1 MPAEKLLHQKTDI
14 VLELKNVTVSFPSNN
29 LSNNDT
35 APNNEED
42 VILKNISLQVK
53 HGETLG
59 IIGPSGGGKTVL
71 LKTMAGL
78 YTPKSGHVYC
88 EGEDWQNLQSA
99 EKRKLAL
106 HIGMLFQRNALFD
119 SLTAAEN
126 IAFPIQEHMNWSEE
140 KVDLRVRECL
150 TAVGLLDAYSK
161 LPHELSGGMRQR
173 LAIARS
179 IALNPEINFYDD
191 PTAGLDP
198 INTDKMIELL
208 MNLKAQFKSTVLLVT
223 HNLAC
228 AYKMSD
234 RIVLVA
240 NQEVIETGTPEQTQ
254 NHPDP
259 RVQQFI
265 QGKLAGPL
273 QWG

>member
-1 MPAEKLLHQKTDI
+1 MAIEKLLHQKTDI
-14 VLELKNVTVSFPSNN
+14 VIELENVTVSFPPIAAQLDEDS
-29 LSNNDT
+29 SDKT
-35 APNNEED
+35 ED
-42 VILKNISLQVK
+42 VILKNISLQIK

-59 IIGPSGGGKTVL
+59 IIGPSGGGKSVL

-78 YTPKSGHVYC
+78 YAPKSGHVYC
-88 EGEDWQNLQSA
+88 EGEDWQNLKSE

-106 HIGMLFQRNALFD
+106 HIGMLFQKNALFD
-119 SLTAAEN
+119 SLSAAEN
-126 IAFPIQEHMNWSEE
+126 IAFPIQEHMQWSKE

-150 TAVGLLDAYSK
+150 TAVGLLDAYAK

-198 INTDKMIELL
+198 VNTDKMIELL
-208 MNLKAQFKSTVLLVT
+208 MKLKQQFKSTVLLVT

-228 AYKMSD
+228 AYQMSD
-234 RIVLVA
+234 RIILVA
-240 NQEVIETGTPEQTQ
+240 NQEVIETGTPEQTK

-265 QGKLAGPL
+265 QGKLTGPL
-273 QWG
+273 HWG

>member
-1 MPAEKLLHQKTDI
+1 MSSEKLLHKKTDI
-14 VLELKNVTVSFPSNN
+14 VIELKNVTVSFPRLDSQDNS
-29 LSNNDT
+29 L
-35 APNNEED
+35 EED
-42 VILKNISLQVK
+42 VILKNINLQIK

-78 YTPKSGHVYC
+78 YVPKQGHVYC
-88 EGEDWQNLQSA
+88 EGEDWQNLQSEA
-99 EKRKLAL
+99 KHKLAE
-106 HIGMLFQRNALFD
+106 HIGMLFQKNALFD

-126 IAFPIQEHMNWSEE
+126 IAFPIEEHTQWP
-140 KVDLRVRECL
+140 KDKIDARVRECL
-150 TAVGLLDAYSK
+150 DAVGLLDAYNK

-198 INTDKMIELL
+198 INTDKTIDLL
-208 MNLKAQFKSTVLLVT
+208 MDLKKRYNSTVLLVS
-223 HNLAC
+223 HNLLC
-228 AYKMSD
+228 AYKMAD
-234 RIVLVA
+234 RIVMVA
-240 NQEVIETGTPEQTQ
+240 NQEVIETGTPEQTR

-273 QWG
+273 HWG